1 MELDEEDGGEDT
13 GKDDGGEDNG
23 KDDGGGAWEEVED
36 LSLNEEDRKSVV

>member
-36 LSLNEEDRKSVV
+36 LSLNEDLCFF